1 MRRAALGPDDAM
13 LELGHGFRAVDVH
26 TRLDPGDDRPE
37 ERGRVVA
44 PERLERELHQAGI
57 VRAVAVP
64 GARDRGY
71 LAANNAVARLCVD
84 RPLVA
89 FARLD
94 GPRRPGS
101 RVSSL
106 VARREPHHATAADV
120 REFAYDERFHGFAL
134 HPARDGLPDA
144 PVLDALSEAGLPTLV
159 GAGPGFPPGDVAD
172 HLLGRGFPVVVATVG
187 GDPLDRA
194 AMHGAIDLCE
204 DHDDLYLSTAAVRYR
219 EALERALAEHP
230 DRVLF
235 GSGAPAVHPNVAVM
249 ELLTCSVPENVMRR
263 AFDGNAS
270 RVVPALAPRAE

>member
-1 MRRAALGPDDAM
+1 M

-26 TRLDPGDDRPE
+26 TRLDPGDDPPAD
-37 ERGRVVA
+37 RGRVVA

-57 VRAVAVP
+57 VRAVAVSGP
-64 GARDRGY
+64 RDRGY

-94 GPRRPGS
+94 GPRSPGS
-101 RVSSL
+101 RVPSL
-106 VARREPHHATAADV
+106 VSGRESYHASAADV
-120 REFAYDERFHGFAL
+120 QEFAYDERFHGFAL
-134 HPARDGLPDA
+134 HPARDGLPGSD
-144 PVLDALSEAGLPTLV
+144 VLDALAAAGLPVLAGC
-159 GAGPGFPPGDVAD
+159 GAEFPPAAAAE
-172 HLLGRGFPVVVATVG
+172 HLTGRGFPVVLATFG

-194 AMHGAIDLCE
+194 AMHEAVDLCE
-204 DHDDLYLSTAAVRYR
+204 TTDRLYLETTAVRYR
-219 EALERALAEHP
+219 DVLERALAEHP

-263 AFDGNAS
+263 AFDANAS
-270 RVVPALAPRAE
+270 RVVPALGP

>member
-1 MRRAALGPDDAM
+1 MRRGVFGPHDAM

-26 TRLDPGDDRPE
+26 TRLDPGGDPPE
-37 ERGRVVA
+37 DRGRAVA
-44 PERLERELHQAGI
+44 PERLERDLHQAGI
-57 VRAVAVP
+57 VRAIAVP
-64 GARDRGY
+64 GPRDRGY

-89 FARLD
+89 FARLS
-94 GPRRPGS
+94 GPRTPGS
-101 RVSSL
+101 RVASL
-106 VARREPHHATAADV
+106 VASRESWHATAADV

-134 HPARDGLPDA
+134 HPARDGLPGSS
-144 PVLDALSEAGLPTLV
+144 VLDALAEAGLPILV
-159 GAGPGFPPGDVAD
+159 GAGRGFPPEAVVD
-172 HLLGRGFPVVVATVG
+172 HLLGRGVPVVVAAVG

-194 AMHGAIDLCE
+194 AMHGAIDRCDE
-204 DHDDLYLSTAAVRYR
+204 HDDLYLSTAAVRYR
-219 EALERALAEHP
+219 DALERALAEHP

-270 RVVPALAPRAE
+270 RVVPALAP